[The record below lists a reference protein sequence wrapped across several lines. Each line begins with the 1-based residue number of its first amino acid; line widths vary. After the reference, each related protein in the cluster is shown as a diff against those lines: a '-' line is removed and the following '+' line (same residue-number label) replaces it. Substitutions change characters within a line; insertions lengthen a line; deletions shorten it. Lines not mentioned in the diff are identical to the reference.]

1 MYKTVEVANVKIY
14 RVNNSVISSHHL
26 TLSQLVIDFN
36 ECLVTFH
43 LHFKNINF
51 MRLTTILDDLLD
63 YKVQVGEMDDN
74 QNRLLNVITKIK
86 TRKSNHNILITR

>member
-1 MYKTVEVANVKIY
+1 
-14 RVNNSVISSHHL
+14 
-26 TLSQLVIDFN
+26 
-36 ECLVTFH
+36 
-43 LHFKNINF
+43 